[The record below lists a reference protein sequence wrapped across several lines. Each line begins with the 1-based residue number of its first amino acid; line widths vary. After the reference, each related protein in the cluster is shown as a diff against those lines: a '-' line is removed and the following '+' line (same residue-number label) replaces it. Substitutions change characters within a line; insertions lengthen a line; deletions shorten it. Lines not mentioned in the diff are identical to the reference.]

1 MRNQMLKRKGGLAL
15 SCSTASIAR
24 LRSWVASQDNI
35 PRGRT
40 IPMGAV
46 SVLARGLGHAA
57 PTYLRRRPGSP
68 SNGLLGSALD
78 VTDWRDTLTST
89 DADPKAVLRRIA
101 LARRK
106 ALAPELRAGFAHT

>member
-68 SNGLLGSALD
+68 SNALLGSALV
-78 VTDWRDTLTST
+78 VTDLPDTLTST
-89 DADPKAVLRRIA
+89 APHPNPLPRPIT
-101 LARRK
+101 LARHK
-106 ALAPELRAGFAHT
+106 SLAPQLRGTS